1 MATAFDTQNELTLHG
16 PGNNDAL
23 SYAYICKLER
33 AVIQDAR
40 KSSSGLHFLTG
51 STPV

>member
-1 MATAFDTQNELTLHG
+1 MATTSDTQNDLTLHG
-16 PGNNDAL
+16 PRLDDAL